1 MASCMIEKHYRQNT
15 KQGRKFLHFP
25 QVCHKHARNYKPNN
39 IQLLLQYDLLLHKP
53 FGGVNVIIQDQFMSS
68 IFPSNAS
75 TLQLQLLLLA

>member
-39 IQLLLQYDLLLHKP
+39 IVLLLQYDLL
-53 FGGVNVIIQDQFMSS
+53 
-68 IFPSNAS
+68 
-75 TLQLQLLLLA
+75 